1 MIYPEVKHM
10 VITPLSRTH
19 PIRAELELREFG
31 RDQFVNNWDSKK
43 NNCISVP
50 LLTFIDGF
58 GLYRNSYRSLMG
70 FYKIPAAFNSCER
83 NRRANVL
90 PLTLGPHGS
99 NFDDVVAALK
109 SLIPLDRGTLL
120 DIKGIPTMM
129 CAFTLCYIGDMPQQQ
144 ENSGFKTQRATRG
157 CRFCFVKDTARGDLD
172 FNTVEHGRYHY
183 QTINMRKEMESLL
196 TKKQKM
202 STALDGVLHLTI
214 HLSLRSPLLWTSS
227 FLDLETPPIRNTK

>member
-10 VITPLSRTH
+10 VITPPSRTH

-43 NNCISVP
+43 NNCISVS

-58 GLYRNSYRSLMG
+58 GLQ
-70 FYKIPAAFNSCER
+70 IPAAFSSCER

-129 CAFTLCYIGDMPQQQ
+129 CVFTLCYIGDMPQQQ

-157 CRFCFVKDTARGDLD
+157 CRFCFVEGTARGDLD
-172 FNTVEHGRYHY
+172 FNTVAHGRHHY
-183 QTINMRKEMESLL
+183 QTVNMRKEMGSLL

-227 FLDLETPPIRNTK
+227 FLDLETPPIRNTKALQD